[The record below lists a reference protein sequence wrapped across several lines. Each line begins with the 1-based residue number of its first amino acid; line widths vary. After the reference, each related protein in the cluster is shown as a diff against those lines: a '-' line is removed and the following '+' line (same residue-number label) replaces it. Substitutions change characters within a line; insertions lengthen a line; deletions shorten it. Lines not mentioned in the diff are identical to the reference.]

1 MNNMRSMQS
10 DSSYLFISFPLS
22 IRIRLDDNFPDF
34 SYKPY
39 CGCPLELAASTVR
52 KMPGAVGSLHK
63 LQLLPQ
69 AMHGFTTRCHGRQ
82 QIAGCGAHVAN
93 QLHLLLTTSHGF
105 LHHIAN
111 DYHVQLDLAPG
122 VSSHRTYINLH

>member
-1 MNNMRSMQS
+1 MRSMQS
-10 DSSYLFISFPLS
+10 DSSYLFISFPVS
-22 IRIRLDDNFPDF
+22 IRIRFDDNFPHF

-52 KMPGAVGSLHK
+52 KMPGVVGSLHNK

-82 QIAGCGAHVAN
+82 QIARCGAHVAN
-93 QLHLLLTTSHGF
+93 QLHLLLTTSSQTTLLMTTMSNLIWLQAF
-105 LHHIAN
+105 HHTEPT
-111 DYHVQLDLAPG
+111 L
-122 VSSHRTYINLH
+122 TYINLH